1 MLAEQKLK
9 GELSLLYSREDIFRG
24 KNLSN
29 LLGSLSSDELMLEIF
44 SELIKLL
51 KIVITTPMTTA
62 EPERCFS
69 TLKRIKTFLRST
81 MTTDRLSALAMISI
95 GKDLISETENFND
108 LVIDYFASSKN
119 RQMDLVF
126 K

>member
-1 MLAEQKLK
+1 
-9 GELSLLYSREDIFRG
+9 
-24 KNLSN
+24 
-29 LLGSLSSDELMLEIF
+29 
-44 SELIKLL
+44 
-51 KIVITTPMTTA
+51 MTSA

-95 GKDLISETENFND
+95 GKDLISETKNFND

-119 RQMDLVF
+119 RRMDLVF